1 MLRFS
6 LATLRRTI
14 HDDNPGGVNGSMQ
27 HPLKPAQYVDFS
39 RTSIR
44 TAFASKKGPRI
55 SFYAVRTLKDQNL
68 LFKKNF

>member
-1 MLRFS
+1 
-6 LATLRRTI
+6 
-14 HDDNPGGVNGSMQ
+14 MQ
-27 HPLKPAQYVDFS
+27 HPLKPAQNVDFS

-44 TAFASKKGPRI
+44 TAHASKKGPRI